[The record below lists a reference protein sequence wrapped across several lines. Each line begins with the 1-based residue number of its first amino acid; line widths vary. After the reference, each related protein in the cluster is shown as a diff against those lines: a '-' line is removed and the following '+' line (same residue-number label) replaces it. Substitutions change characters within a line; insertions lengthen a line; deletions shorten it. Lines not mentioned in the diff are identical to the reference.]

1 MIKNK
6 TLDCGIRLVM
16 EKIPYV
22 QSVAIGIWAKA
33 GSVDEDDENL
43 GISHFIEHML
53 FKGTDR
59 RSAKQIAEDIDKI
72 GGQINAFTSKESTC
86 YYVKSLS
93 TNVEKAADVLVD
105 MFMNSKF
112 DEGEMEKEKRVVYE
126 EIHMVEDSPEDD
138 AHDTLYEVLFK
149 GGPLSKP
156 ILGNKKTIKSFSQKT
171 IRDYIEK
178 EYTKDNIIIAV
189 AGNFDENQICQFFM
203 DKLKDLTSV
212 KPEKIENALIYT
224 PHFKVKIKDIEQSH
238 ICIGT
243 KGLRLND
250 DLYFAMSLL
259 NNIMGGSMSSRLF
272 QNIREEKGMAYS
284 VYSFASSYIN
294 DGFYGIYAGVSHD
307 MVEKAVRA
315 ITDELNLLRTKGV
328 TDEELSTAKEQLKG
342 NHIFSLESVSG
353 RMASLGRNKLLIG
366 KNLTAQEI
374 TDKINGVTMD
384 HVRTVAEKITA
395 IDQYSGVLIG
405 RQKKDIK
412 KLLLSGL

>member
-6 TLDCGIRLVM
+6 TLDCGIRVVM

-22 QSVAIGIWAKA
+22 QSVAIGIWTKA
-33 GSVDEDDENL
+33 GSVDEDGDNL

-53 FKGTDR
+53 FKGTETR
-59 RSAKQIAEDIDKI
+59 TAKQIAEDIDKI

-86 YYVKSLS
+86 YYVKSLTS
-93 TNVEKAADVLVD
+93 NLERAADVLID

-112 DEGEMEKEKRVVYE
+112 DEDEMEKEKRVVYE

-149 GGPLSKP
+149 GAPLSTP
-156 ILGNKKTIKSFSQKT
+156 ILGNEKTIKNFSQDT
-171 IRDYIEK
+171 IRTYIKK
-178 EYTKDNIIIAV
+178 EYTKDNIIVAV
-189 AGNFDENQICQFFM
+189 AGNFDENQVCQFLEG
-203 DKLKDLTSV
+203 KLKDLTAV
-212 KPEKIENALIYT
+212 KSDKIEKNLIYT

-243 KGLRLND
+243 KGLKLND
-250 DLYFAMSLL
+250 ELYFAMSLL

-284 VYSFASSYIN
+284 VYSFTSSYIN

-307 MVEKAVRA
+307 MVEQAIGA
-315 ITDELNLLRTKGV
+315 ITEELNLLRTKGV
-328 TDEELSTAKEQLKG
+328 TDVELSTAKEQQKG
-342 NHIFSLESVSG
+342 NYIFSLESVSG

-366 KNLTAQEI
+366 KNLTAQEV

-384 HVRTVAEKITA
+384 HIRAVSERITA

-405 RQKKDIK
+405 RQKRDIQ
-412 KLLLSGL
+412 KLLQGN

>member
-53 FKGTDR
+53 FKGTDS

-93 TNVEKAADVLVD
+93 TNVEKAADVLID

-138 AHDTLYEVLFK
+138 AHDTLYEVLFQ

-156 ILGNKKTIKSFSQKT
+156 ILGNKKTIKSFSQST
-171 IRDYIEK
+171 IRDYIKK

-189 AGNFDENQICQFFM
+189 AGNFDENQICDFFV

-212 KPEKIENALIYT
+212 KMEKIDKDLIYT

-250 DLYFAMSLL
+250 DLYSAMSLL

-284 VYSFASSYIN
+284 VYSFSSSYIK

-307 MVEKAVRA
+307 MVESAIGA
-315 ITDELNLLRTKGV
+315 ITEELNLLRIKGV
-328 TDEELSTAKEQLKG
+328 TEEELSTAKEQLKG

-353 RMASLGRNKLLIG
+353 RMASLGRNQLLKG

-384 HVRTVAEKITA
+384 HIRTVAEKITA

-412 KLLLSGL
+412 KLLLSGF

>member
-6 TLDCGIRLVM
+6 TLDCGIRVIL

-22 QSVAIGIWAKA
+22 QSVAVGIWAKA
-33 GSVDEDDENL
+33 GSVDEDEDNL

-53 FKGTDR
+53 FKGTSS

-86 YYVKSLS
+86 YYVKSLTS
-93 TNVEKAADVLVD
+93 NVEKAADVLID
-105 MFMNSKF
+105 MFINSKF
-112 DEGEMEKEKRVVYE
+112 DESEMEKEKRVVYE

-149 GGPLSKP
+149 GTALSTP
-156 ILGNKKTIKSFSQKT
+156 ILGTKKTIKTFSQDT
-171 IRDYIEK
+171 IRAYINK
-178 EYTKDNIIIAV
+178 EYTRDNIVIAV
-189 AGNFDENQICQFFM
+189 AGNFDEDLICAYFEG
-203 DKLKDLTSV
+203 KLKDLAAEKAEKALKSV
-212 KPEKIENALIYT
+212 IYT

-307 MVEKAVRA
+307 MVESAIGA
-315 ITDELNLLRTKGV
+315 ITEELKLLRDKGV
-328 TDEELSTAKEQLKG
+328 TLDELSTAKEQLKG

-353 RMASLGRNKLLIG
+353 RMASLGRNKLLTG
-366 KNLTAQEI
+366 QNLTVKEI
-374 TDKINGVTMD
+374 TDKINGVTLE
-384 HVRTVAEKITA
+384 HIKAVAEKITA

-405 RQKKDIK
+405 RQKIDIK
-412 KLLLSGL
+412 HLLQSS

>member
-6 TLDCGIRLVM
+6 TLDCGIRVIL

-22 QSVAIGIWAKA
+22 QSVAVGIWAKA
-33 GSVDEDDENL
+33 GSVDEDEDNL

-53 FKGTDR
+53 FKGTSS

-86 YYVKSLS
+86 YYVKSLTS
-93 TNVEKAADVLVD
+93 NVEKAADVLID
-105 MFMNSKF
+105 MFINSKF
-112 DEGEMEKEKRVVYE
+112 DESEMEKEKRVVYE

-149 GGPLSKP
+149 GTALSTP
-156 ILGNKKTIKSFSQKT
+156 ILGTKKTIKTFSQDT
-171 IRDYIEK
+171 IRAYINK
-178 EYTKDNIIIAV
+178 EYTRDNIVIAV
-189 AGNFDENQICQFFM
+189 AGNFDEDLICAYFEG
-203 DKLKDLTSV
+203 KLKDLAAEKAEKALKSV
-212 KPEKIENALIYT
+212 IYT

-307 MVEKAVRA
+307 MVESAIGA
-315 ITDELNLLRTKGV
+315 ITEELKLLRDKGV
-328 TDEELSTAKEQLKG
+328 TLDELSTAKEQLKG

-353 RMASLGRNKLLIG
+353 RMASLGRNKLLTG
-366 KNLTAQEI
+366 QNLTVKQI
-374 TDKINGVTMD
+374 TDKINGVTLE
-384 HVRTVAEKITA
+384 HIKAVAEKITA

-405 RQKKDIK
+405 RQKIDIK
-412 KLLLSGL
+412 HLLQSS